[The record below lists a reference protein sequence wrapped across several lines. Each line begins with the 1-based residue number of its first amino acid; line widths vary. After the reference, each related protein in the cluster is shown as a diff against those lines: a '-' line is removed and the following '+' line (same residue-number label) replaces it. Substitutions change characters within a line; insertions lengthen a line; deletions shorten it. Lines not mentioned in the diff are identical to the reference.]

1 MVAGSKIKRHKRRA
15 DSQTGVRPLPYGR
28 MPDVLATAAAVVVAS
43 VIASIVAAASAFA
56 EAIAAAAE
64 QNQQD
69 DDPDTAVA
77 TEKTV
82 VTHKQILLDLEF
94 TIVYGE
100 FAEVVTEFLG
110 SFG

>member
-28 MPDVLATAAAVVVAS
+28 MPDVLATASAV

>member
-28 MPDVLATAAAVVVAS
+28 MPDVLATAAAV

-94 TIVYGE
+94 TIVYGD